1 VKTGRLA
8 HQVVWTSKEKKM
20 STGKKFKAAISKVD
34 RVKRYTIEEA
44 IKLALDVK
52 YTKFDETVDLSFNLG
67 VDPKHAD
74 QMLRGAIV
82 LPHGTGKKM
91 KVLVFAKGEKAAEA
105 EKAGADY
112 VGAEDLVE
120 KITGGWLDFDAVIAT
135 PDMMKIISKLGK
147 VLGTK
152 GLMPNPKVGTV
163 TMDLARAV
171 KEHKGGRVEYRT
183 EKTGIIHTVIGKT
196 SFGQQKLVENLM
208 TVLHEIQRI
217 KPASAKGVYIQAIT
231 LSTTMGPGIKIDL
244 DNVQSLLG

>member
-1 VKTGRLA
+1 
-8 HQVVWTSKEKKM
+8 M
-20 STGKKFKAAISKVD
+20 STGKKFKNAASKVD
-34 RVKRYTIEEA
+34 RVKRYTAEEA

-82 LPHGTGKKM
+82 LPHGTGKKVR
-91 KVLVFAKGEKAAEA
+91 VLVFAKGEKASEA

-120 KITGGWLDFDAVIAT
+120 KITGGWLEFDAVIAT

-147 VLGTK
+147 ILGTK
-152 GLMPNPKVGTV
+152 GMMPNPKVGTV
-163 TMDLARAV
+163 TLDMARAV

-183 EKTGIIHTVIGKT
+183 EKTGIVHTVIGKT
-196 SFGQQKLVENLM
+196 SFGQEKLIDNFKS
-208 TVLHEIQRI
+208 VLTEIMRI
-217 KPASAKGVYIQAIT
+217 KPASAKGVYMQAIT
-231 LSTTMGPGIKIDL
+231 LSTTMGPGIKIDT
-244 DNVQSLLG
+244 NSVQTLLG